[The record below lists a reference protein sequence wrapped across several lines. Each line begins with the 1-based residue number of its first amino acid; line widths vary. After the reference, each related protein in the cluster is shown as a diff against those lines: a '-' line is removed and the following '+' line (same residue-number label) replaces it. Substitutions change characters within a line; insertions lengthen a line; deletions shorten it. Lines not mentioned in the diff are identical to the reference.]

1 MKKIALTSLLA
12 VVAATG
18 AHAANAIDGNPL
30 YMPRAGNFYSET
42 SLASHTENGT
52 PYVLGEEFGYGVTD
66 KLAVKIDTSLS
77 ENNSF
82 DDYAWN
88 NLSLNATF
96 RALDKGAWKADVYA
110 GVDMGG
116 NPAAWMI
123 PGGGLVAHY
132 KAADKTYWFD
142 KDLTGYTWTAGV
154 RGGYM
159 TSLFTVAG
167 HVEYNYMNSEMFN
180 WGDAGMH
187 TLSLGLDGQFVI
199 NSDWNLVGGVE
210 YTGVTNDHM
219 AYDDMEDP
227 AETKNAGVWNGYF
240 GVNYNIDATKYVGAY
255 VNGAMDHWKDNGEKG
270 WDLEKGFGF
279 GAKFGIQF

>member
-66 KLAVKIDTSLS
+66 KLAVTVNTSLT
-77 ENNSF
+77 ENESF
-82 DDYAWN
+82 DFYAWN
-88 NLSLNATF
+88 DLSLKATF
-96 RALDKGAWKADVYA
+96 RAFEKGAIVADVYGA
-110 GVDMGG
+110 
-116 NPAAWMI
+116 
-123 PGGGLVAHY
+123 Y
-132 KAADKTYWFD
+132 KAGDASVGNWGQIGALMYYPNFEDETEWFA
-142 KDLTGYTWTAGV
+142 KDSMFYTWTAGV

-159 TSLFTVAG
+159 MGGLTLAG
-167 HVEYNYMNSEMFN
+167 HVAYEYINTETFN
-180 WGDAGMH
+180 WDEEGVH
-187 TLSLGLDGQFVI
+187 KWIVGLDAQYLLD
-199 NSDWNLVGGVE
+199 NKWNLVGGVE
-210 YTGVTNDHM
+210 YAGLTNDWF
-219 AYDDMEDP
+219 E
-227 AETKNAGVWNGYF
+227 NAGVWNGYF